1 MTKSL
6 ALVLG
11 GGGARGALQVG
22 AVKAMISAGLKPD
35 MLVGTSIGAVNAA
48 YLALRGFNQESLQGL
63 VQAWSDASIA
73 DLLPEN
79 YLWLGLRFLFNRP
92 VSHPQTHLRDFFIHH
107 GVEPDLRFGEIEG
120 VQLIIVSADL
130 NSGCPVLFGDD
141 PDECL
146 LDALLASTALPPW
159 VKPIAREN
167 RWLVDGGVISN
178 LPIEPAIRMGAE
190 EIVALDLADFRDFH
204 TSGTGFAPFLG
215 KLFYTVETRQLQLE
229 TALAQAQAVEVHRLH
244 LLAESPIPLWDFRHS
259 NLLIER
265 GYQLTQR
272 AIQDGL
278 IPIRKTW
285 TDRLAHQ
292 LRDIGSQIR
301 REFGT
306 ILH

>member
-1 MTKSL
+1 MKKKL

-22 AVKAMISAGLKPD
+22 AVNALISAGLTPD

-48 YLALRGFNQESLQGL
+48 YLAIRGFNQESLQGL
-63 VQAWSDASIA
+63 VQAYHDASHTN
-73 DLLPEN
+73 LLPEN

-92 VSHPQTHLRDFFIHH
+92 VSHPQTNLREFFIQH
-107 GVEPDLRFGEIEG
+107 GVKPDLRFGDIKG
-120 VQLIIVSADL
+120 VKLIIVSADL

-159 VKPIAREN
+159 IKPIARQS

-190 EIVALDLADFRDFH
+190 EIIALDLADFRDFPLE
-204 TSGTGFAPFLG
+204 GTGFGPFLG

-229 TALAQAQAVEVHRLH
+229 TTLAQAQGVRVHRLH
-244 LLAESPIPLWDFRHS
+244 LLAESPIPLWDFQHS
-259 NLLIER
+259 DLLIER
-265 GYQLTQR
+265 GYQFTQQ
-272 AIQDGL
+272 AIQEGM
-278 IPIRKTW
+278 IPLRVTW
-285 TDRLAHQ
+285 IDRLAHQ
-292 LRDIGSQIR
+292 LRALSNR
-301 REFGT
+301 LR
-306 ILH
+306 